1 MDNPRGDAR
10 RRRRRPRG
18 SPSFEHTIVLD
29 VGIYLDGWKR
39 EKKRFQEVAR
49 IRSHFGLDPFLSDES
64 EEKSI
69 YSVSS
74 ESTMKGA
81 DELKRVGVDSLMGN
95 KEELFGIGLNILIT
109 LEKRL
114 TPAGLGKKQSV

>member
-1 MDNPRGDAR
+1 
-10 RRRRRPRG
+10 
-18 SPSFEHTIVLD
+18 
-29 VGIYLDGWKR
+29 
-39 EKKRFQEVAR
+39 
-49 IRSHFGLDPFLSDES
+49 
-64 EEKSI
+64 
-69 YSVSS
+69 
-74 ESTMKGA
+74 MKGA